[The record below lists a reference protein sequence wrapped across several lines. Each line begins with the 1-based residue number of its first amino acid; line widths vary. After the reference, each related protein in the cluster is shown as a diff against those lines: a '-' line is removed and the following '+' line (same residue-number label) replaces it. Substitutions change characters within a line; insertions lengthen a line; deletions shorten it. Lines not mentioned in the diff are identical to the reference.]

1 MFNPKTIYYEEDI
14 KNYELGKILLNKY
27 KDTPKIIINN
37 HNNIEELRKKEN
49 EEFGKLKQNLI
60 IGIRK
65 THKFVPNHKTSDFLV
80 PYTSSRLYSNV
91 LVLLLCILYN
101 FK

>member
-37 HNNIEELRKKEN
+37 HNNIEELRKK
-49 EEFGKLKQNLI
+49 
-60 IGIRK
+60 RK
-65 THKFVPNHKTSDFLV
+65 
-80 PYTSSRLYSNV
+80 
-91 LVLLLCILYN
+91 
-101 FK
+101 

>member
-91 LVLLLCILYN
+91 LVLL
-101 FK
+101 FSV

>member
-65 THKFVPNHKTSDFLV
+65 THKFVPNYKTFDFLV

>member
-1 MFNPKTIYYEEDI
+1 MFIPKTIYYEEDI

-65 THKFVPNHKTSDFLV
+65 THKFVPNYKTSDFLV